1 MMQRVTDYLGQ
12 VPGKL
17 QSADENI
24 ARAWRER
31 NMAQF
36 VKLWIVD
43 SIALG
48 LFGFLMPLIL
58 GGIGIAI
65 VRAYHFIRPKGAMT
79 EAALSAYM
87 SGMMNGL
94 WNYAVVFGLI
104 TAFLAFVSAIPIISL
119 KGGRRT

>member
-1 MMQRVTDYLGQ
+1 MQRVIDYLGQ
-12 VPGKL
+12 VPGRL
-17 QSADENI
+17 QSADANI

-31 NMAQF
+31 NTGQF
-36 VKLWIVD
+36 VKLWLVD

-65 VRAYHFIRPKGAMT
+65 VRAYHAVRPKGAMT

-87 SGMMNGL
+87 SGMMTGL

-119 KGGRRT
+119 KGGRRS